1 MELKNKI
8 ESLNNE
14 LTKLSEEKNKNN
26 ILSKEI
32 LDLNN
37 KMEESNKKINI
48 LNNQLI
54 DEKNKNNILL
64 TDNSNYKNK
73 VEELNSKINKQN
85 NNQKIIPDDIIK
97 LYKKIDDLNE
107 KLKRFPFILEENEK
121 LISIVISSINR
132 RINFSMICKNTF
144 TINDLEKELYK
155 EYPEISETENYFMC
169 KGNIINKFKTFE
181 SNHIKDGDI
190 LILNQKEK

>member
-64 TDNSNYKNK
+64 SDNSNYKNK

-97 LYKKIDDLNE
+97 LYKKIDTLFDV
-107 KLKRFPFILEENEK
+107 FPLSTLFIF
-121 LISIVISSINR
+121 IF
-132 RINFSMICKNTF
+132 NFS
-144 TINDLEKELYK
+144 LR
-155 EYPEISETENYFMC
+155 YF
-169 KGNIINKFKTFE
+169 N
-181 SNHIKDGDI
+181 
-190 LILNQKEK
+190 